1 MTMGCLEGRRQ
12 AGVVIEKGSPAFIP
26 LSKALCERKAEKK
39 RQGEREE
46 GASGKGEGARG
57 KGRGEGK
64 RGRGER
70 KRGRGERKNRVGES
84 GKGKGKRGEG
94 KWGCRRTTMDGIFQ
108 GPAAADKFASTLGCS
123 ETDMRHL

>member
-46 GASGKGEGARG
+46 VARGKGEGARG
-57 KGRGEGK
+57 KGRGEG
-64 RGRGER
+64 

-94 KWGCRRTTMDGIFQ
+94 KWGCRRATMDGIFQ